1 MEAFLIKHPSMFLN
15 FKCLM
20 FSLAIPSEPPMQSKR
35 RTPGIP
41 ATIINGFH
49 DDGAGGDREEY
60 TLLGNQDKFSSN
72 IKYKVKPNMYVRE
85 ASPPK
90 QRKLQVHF
98 SRLGIC
104 LYLFFCLQH

>member
-1 MEAFLIKHPSMFLN
+1 MLN
-15 FKCLM
+15 ITFLM
-20 FSLAIPSEPPMQSKR
+20 FTLAIPSEPPMQSKR

-90 QRKLQVHF
+90 QRKLQVQF
-98 SRLGIC
+98 ISLVFDCVCSFVCNIDNVMS
-104 LYLFFCLQH
+104 

>member
-1 MEAFLIKHPSMFLN
+1 
-15 FKCLM
+15 M

-90 QRKLQVHF
+90 QRKLQVQF
-98 SRLGIC
+98 SRLGI
-104 LYLFFCLQH
+104 